1 MLTKTITLSKLPSF
15 VKVLFWDINGNYDI
29 ISGLKL
35 LLVQPLLN
43 FVSKTS
49 PKFETKKIMSTGT
62 SASTSSSGPLEFRDE
77 EFSKEEVKMVMNK
90 LGIMIYGGREHGDDY
105 VPQREAIGGEELL
118 GLFEEEEPSLEE
130 LKEAF
135 DVFDDNKDGFID
147 AQELGRVLSNLGL
160 LIKESGSIIR
170 DECLRNM
177 IKNVDENQDGVVDF
191 NEFVK
196 FMESCFF

>member
-1 MLTKTITLSKLPSF
+1 
-15 VKVLFWDINGNYDI
+15 
-29 ISGLKL
+29 
-35 LLVQPLLN
+35 
-43 FVSKTS
+43 
-49 PKFETKKIMSTGT
+49 MSTST
-62 SASTSSSGPLEFRDE
+62 SASTSLFGPLEFHHE

-90 LGIMIYGGREHGDDY
+90 LGIMICGGKEHGDDY
-105 VPQREAIGGEELL
+105 VPQREVIGGEELL

-135 DVFDDNKDGFID
+135 DVFDYNKDGFID

-191 NEFVK
+191 NEFVN
-196 FMESCFF
+196 FMENCFF